1 MEALWTLN
9 TLCSSRSLLLPTPK
23 MAVVPR
29 SLLTRLPE
37 QRLLCR
43 PTLKN
48 PTVFGPARP
57 SSLATA
63 VRDLGECR
71 VRALK

>member
-1 MEALWTLN
+1 M
-9 TLCSSRSLLLPTPK
+9 LPTPK
-23 MAVVPR
+23 MAVVLS
-29 SLLTRLPE
+29 SLLTSLPE

-57 SSLATA
+57 SSLTTA
-63 VRDLGECR
+63 LRALGECR
-71 VRALK
+71 VSALQ